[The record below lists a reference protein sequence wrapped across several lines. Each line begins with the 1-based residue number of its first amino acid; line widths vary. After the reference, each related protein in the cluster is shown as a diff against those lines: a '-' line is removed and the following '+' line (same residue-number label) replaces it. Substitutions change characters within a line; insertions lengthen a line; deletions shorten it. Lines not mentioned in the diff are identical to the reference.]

1 MSTGST
7 IPLTLGQLLAGF
19 YLPNPNEVG
28 ANGAAGS
35 GRVYVPQG
43 AAAVGLVDV
52 GINKPTDY
60 FQANVIRSPLHDA
73 QESTSQIRLEKSF
86 DQGSL
91 SLSYL
96 DNRRQFYRDTISA
109 SEETTSLRFSAGAK
123 ALPVHMDKGDPGYS
137 AALGTG
143 LPIGYSNRII
153 KPQCDMFTMK
163 DASFC
168 PGGAGIAGYFNH
180 PVSGD
185 ASQADACLLY
195 TSDAADE

>member
-1 MSTGST
+1 M
-7 IPLTLGQLLAGF
+7 
-19 YLPNPNEVG
+19 
-28 ANGAAGS
+28 
-35 GRVYVPQG
+35 
-43 AAAVGLVDV
+43 
-52 GINKPTDY
+52 
-60 FQANVIRSPLHDA
+60 
-73 QESTSQIRLEKSF
+73 
-86 DQGSL
+86 
-91 SLSYL
+91 
-96 DNRRQFYRDTISA
+96 
-109 SEETTSLRFSAGAK
+109 RFSAGAR

-185 ASQADACLLY
+185 ASQADARSKSVEIKYQSDMDGMFNFLVGAIDISNSSSSFYDVYATGITMNGLDAPTAITGGVVNSFSALLACDE
-195 TSDAADE
+195 TTTFPAAGVPARSCW